1 MICKKYLRTFGYYG
15 HAVEGRFQMFRAFF
29 SAPMAGGAIRL
40 FAFALCTLILSA
52 CSSDGV
58 PLPPTGTV
66 MGDANA
72 EYLIGPDDRL
82 QIFVWRNTELS
93 TNVPVRPDGK
103 ISIPLVEDIQA
114 AGKNPTM
121 LARDIEKSLKK
132 FVDNPIV
139 TVMVTSFVGPFSQQV
154 RVVGQ
159 ASQPRAVPYRE
170 HLSVLDVMI
179 QVGGL
184 TQFAAGNR
192 ASLIRVENGQQVTHN
207 LRLDDLLKDGDI
219 TANADLLPG
228 DVIIIPLSFF

>member
-1 MICKKYLRTFGYYG
+1 ML
-15 HAVEGRFQMFRAFF
+15 AMS
-29 SAPMAGGAIRL
+29 SAAPGKGGLVRM
-40 FAFALCTLILSA
+40 FAFALATLVLSA
-52 CSSDGV
+52 CSNGPS
-58 PLPPTGTV
+58 LPPPGTV
-66 MGDANA
+66 AGAVNE

-93 TNVPVRPDGK
+93 TTVPVRPDGK

-114 AGKNPTM
+114 AGKTPTE
-121 LARDIEKSLKK
+121 LARDIEGSLKK

-139 TVMVTSFVGPFSQQV
+139 TVMVTNFVGPFSQQV

-159 ASQPRAVPYRE
+159 AQTPRAVPYRE

-192 ASLIRVENGQQVTHN
+192 ASLIRRENGQEVTYN

-219 TANADLLPG
+219 SANADLLPG
-228 DVIIIPLSFF
+228 DVIIIPLSYF

>member
-1 MICKKYLRTFGYYG
+1 MFRTFF
-15 HAVEGRFQMFRAFF
+15 AVAK
-29 SAPMAGGAIRL
+29 AGGALRFFSFFL
-40 FAFALCTLILSA
+40 VTA
-52 CSSDGV
+52 CSLMLAACSNDGV
-58 PLPPTGTV
+58 PLPPSGTLSSGV
-66 MGDANA
+66 DDQ
-72 EYLIGPDDRL
+72 YLIGPDDRL

-93 TNVPVRPDGK
+93 TTVPVRPDGK

-114 AGKNPTM
+114 AGKTPTA
-121 LARDIEKSLKK
+121 LARDVEKSLKK

-139 TVMVTSFVGPFSQQV
+139 TVMVINFVGPFSQQI

-159 ASQPRAVPYRE
+159 AAQPRAVPYRE

-192 ASLIRVENGQQVTHN
+192 ATLIRMENGQQVVHE

-228 DVIIIPLSFF
+228 DVIIIPLSYF

>member
-1 MICKKYLRTFGYYG
+1 
-15 HAVEGRFQMFRAFF
+15 MFRTFF
-29 SAPMAGGAIRL
+29 SAPMAGGAIRI
-40 FAFALCTLILSA
+40 FAFTRLCAVVLCVLALNACTGGGA
-52 CSSDGV
+52 
-58 PLPPTGTV
+58 PLPPQGT
-66 MGDANA
+66 MIGGASA

-93 TNVPVRPDGK
+93 TTVPVRPDGK

-114 AGKNPTM
+114 AGKTPTA
-121 LARDIEKSLKK
+121 LARDIEASLKK

-159 ASQPRAVPYRE
+159 AAQPRAVPYRE

-192 ASLIRVENGQQVTHN
+192 ASLIRLENGQEVTHN

-228 DVIIIPLSFF
+228 DVIIIPLSYF